1 MPPTAAMTETRS
13 PINSDPRDGSRSY
26 TNSAHRYL
34 IATLCPSAN
43 PSVLRPARNAAVSS
57 LDSSRDLVLRK
68 PIVGIGWLRTSLGRA
83 LGKYCREHPQE
94 IATSD
99 SEHDRSPQ

>member
-26 TNSAHRYL
+26 TNSAHLYL
-34 IATLCPSAN
+34 IATLCPSAK

-57 LDSSRDLVLRK
+57 LDSSGDLVLRK
-68 PIVGIGWLRTSLGRA
+68 PIAGISAGCARALLGRSA
-83 LGKYCREHPQE
+83 VLQR
-94 IATSD
+94 ASTRNRD
-99 SEHDRSPQ
+99 VR